1 MKIEAT
7 ISANPKTARLVRLA
21 GTGANIRL
29 SAADRGFLSDLAR
42 VQIISSDLADK
53 HHYDHLKGGS
63 AGSLE
68 RLEKAGLITSKTL
81 NQSGSLPIKTYQF
94 ASEPIARA
102 YGGRLP
108 VTGAKRTDLHELM
121 TTRAFYALDRPADFR
136 LAADLTKTEIARCG
150 SLRPDAVYTDPAS
163 GEMVMVEAD
172 SGQYTQS
179 QIKDKMARWRASG
192 NTRQV
197 WAQPARGVSANVP
210 ALPGVSVMKL

>member
-1 MKIEAT
+1 M
-7 ISANPKTARLVRLA
+7 S
-21 GTGANIRL
+21 
-29 SAADRGFLSDLAR
+29 R

-63 AGSLE
+63 AASLR
-68 RLEKAGLITSKTL
+68 RLEGAGLLTSKTL
-81 NQSGSLPIKTYQF
+81 NQSGALPTKTYQF
-94 ASEPIARA
+94 ANESIAKA

-121 TTRAFYALDRPADFR
+121 TTRAFYALERPADFR

-150 SLRPDAVYTDPAS
+150 SLRPDAVYTDPVS

-172 SGQYTQS
+172 SGNYRQH
-179 QIKDKMARWRASG
+179 QIQKKIATWRAAG

-197 WAQPARGVSANVP
+197 WAQPAYGVCAAVP
-210 ALPGVSVMKL
+210 RLPGINVMRL